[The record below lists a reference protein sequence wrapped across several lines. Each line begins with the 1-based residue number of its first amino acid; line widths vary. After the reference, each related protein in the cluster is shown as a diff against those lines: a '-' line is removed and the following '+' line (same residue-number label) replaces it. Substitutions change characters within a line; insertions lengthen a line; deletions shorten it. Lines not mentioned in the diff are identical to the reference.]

1 MIFEAH
7 KLIIAATTEL
17 KLGKFI
23 NVKNKQE
30 RRKQRLIES
39 KEKALRGQ
47 FLRETEYTNDGNI
60 WELLERGELKCET
73 ESLLRAAQ
81 EQALQVNV
89 IKYSI
94 HKTSNN
100 PLCRFCNEKTESR
113 AHTVSACLVLAKSQ
127 YRKRHDKVGINVHWL
142 LCKKYHLQCNGK
154 WYAQKPKSI

>member
-23 NVKNKQE
+23 NVKNRQE

-60 WELLERGELKCET
+60 WELLE
-73 ESLLRAAQ
+73 
-81 EQALQVNV
+81 
-89 IKYSI
+89 
-94 HKTSNN
+94 
-100 PLCRFCNEKTESR
+100 
-113 AHTVSACLVLAKSQ
+113 
-127 YRKRHDKVGINVHWL
+127 
-142 LCKKYHLQCNGK
+142 
-154 WYAQKPKSI
+154 